1 MLDLEQWIS
10 SEPTVVVRGRQLKVV
25 SNKTVPVVGKKNGRY
40 SDAAAAGSSAVLAFL
55 VISAMIVTAICWYR
69 KR

>member
-25 SNKTVPVVGKKNGRY
+25 SNKTVPKKNGRY

-55 VISAMIVTAICWYR
+55 VISAMIVTAICCYR